1 MSSLKKNNLYVLGAM
16 SISQYMIPE
25 KTSLGEQKILT
36 IIGEDHREEYEDF
49 KKDCPNPKI
58 TVYEYIKRISNNSDS
73 NLMLEI
79 SPEGF
84 GTMNYKSKNL
94 NSLLEYIIEKEIS
107 APVSGI
113 DIRPSIIDS
122 YSLYNTNHNLL
133 PYHLI
138 KIMSYF
144 YMTMPGAIN
153 RLKSMI
159 SYELLTKDQINYLHT
174 FLDQLNQEYILIQ
187 TTFLKTVDNL
197 IRKSDKVTVK
207 EYLSHNQ
214 TVKGVDPKGK
224 PFVYT
229 MIDIFRRFWM
239 KVTDFVIINNLYM
252 SDRKHNILLIGYNH
266 ANNLDDIFFNYRIYP
281 SKHKLSI
288 ESSIKNCTYVSKL
301 TV

>member
-1 MSSLKKNNLYVLGAM
+1 MSSLKKNNLHILGAM
-16 SISQYMIPE
+16 SISQYMMPA
-25 KTSLGEQKILT
+25 KTSSGEHKILT

-49 KKDCPNPKI
+49 KKDCPDPKI

-79 SPEGF
+79 SPSGY

-94 NSLLEYIIEKEIS
+94 NKLLEYIVEKEIS
-107 APVSGI
+107 IPVSGI
-113 DIRPSIIDS
+113 DIRPSIINS
-122 YSLYNTNHNLL
+122 SSLYNNNHNLL
-133 PYHLI
+133 PFHLLNV
-138 KIMSYF
+138 MSSF

-159 SYELLTKDQINYLHT
+159 SYELLTKDQINYLHK

-187 TTFLKTVDNL
+187 TTFLKTVDEL
-197 IRKSDKVTVK
+197 IRKCDKVTVK

-214 TVKGVDPKGK
+214 TIKGVDPKGK

-229 MIDIFRRFWM
+229 MIDIFRIFWM

-252 SDRKHNILLIGYNH
+252 SDRKHNILLVGYNH
-266 ANNLDDIFFNYRIYP
+266 ANNLDDIFFDYRIYP
-281 SKHKLSI
+281 SKHKLST

-301 TV
+301 LV